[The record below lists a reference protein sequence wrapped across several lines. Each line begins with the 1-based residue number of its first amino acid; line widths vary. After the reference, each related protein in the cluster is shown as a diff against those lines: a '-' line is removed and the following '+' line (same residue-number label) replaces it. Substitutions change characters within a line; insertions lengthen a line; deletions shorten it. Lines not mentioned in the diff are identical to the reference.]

1 MFYIAYVGILQV
13 CVEWNI
19 AWVVEGGDGG
29 VGKKNTLRPTI

>member
-1 MFYIAYVGILQV
+1 MFYIAYMGLQV

-29 VGKKNTLRPTI
+29 VGKKIL